1 MKIRI
6 ILILTILISSC
17 GGTKNLTELSELT
30 IQNQTAN
37 KFIVDRKPDYGDGNR
52 DGCVIMDEIS
62 MDIDHLNERS
72 ISGKVF
78 DSKTKEPLN
87 NAKLT
92 LITNQNGLT
101 NKTIITS
108 NFNGFFKSELNGK
121 PTKIEVEY
129 IAYRNLKINLEK
141 Q

>member
-1 MKIRI
+1 MRKYL
-6 ILILTILISSC
+6 ILILTFVITSC
-17 GGTKNLTELSELT
+17 SGTKNLTELSELT
-30 IQNQTAN
+30 IENRTAN
-37 KFIVDRKPDYGDGNR
+37 KFIVDRKPNYGDGNR
-52 DGCVIMDEIS
+52 DGCVIMEEIS
-62 MDIDHLNERS
+62 MDIDQINEKS

-78 DSKTKEPLN
+78 DSKTKEPLS

-108 NFNGFFKSELNGK
+108 NSDGFFKGELNGK

-129 IAYRNLKINLEK
+129 IAYRNLKIDIGKL
-141 Q
+141 